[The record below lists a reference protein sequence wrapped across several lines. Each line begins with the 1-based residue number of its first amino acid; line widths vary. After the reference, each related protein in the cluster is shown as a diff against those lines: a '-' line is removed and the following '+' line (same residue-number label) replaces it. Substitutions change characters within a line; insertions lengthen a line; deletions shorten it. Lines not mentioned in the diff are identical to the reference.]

1 MKLDKKLKK
10 IIFTLLPVL
19 LGVFLIWYSLSKLS
33 PSAIET
39 IKTAFKTANYN
50 WIALSLFCGI
60 LSHVSR
66 AYRWHFMLEPLGYKP
81 RFPNTIMAVLVAYI
95 VNLAFPRAG
104 DVARATTIT
113 KYEGVPFE
121 KAIGTIVAE
130 RVADVVMLLLVIA
143 IALIVQFDFLM
154 EFLTQKLPEKPLNSI
169 AVLGVSAILFFLFV
183 RFIKKSENTFLIKVK
198 TFINGLMEGVKS
210 ILTMKKKWA
219 FVFHTFFIWIMYL
232 LMFYFAAFSL
242 EETAFLPL
250 GALLTGFIVGALSIA
265 ATNGGLGTYPVGVQ
279 QVLILY
285 GISSISALAFG
296 WIMWTAQTLMIIV
309 FGGLSFFL
317 LPIYNKDK

>member
-1 MKLDKKLKK
+1 MNKKTKK
-10 IIFTLLPVL
+10 ILFAILPIA
-19 LGVFLIWYSLSKLS
+19 LGVFLIWFSLSKLS
-33 PSAIET
+33 PDDIET
-39 IKTAFKTANYN
+39 IKNAFKTANYN
-50 WIALSLFCGI
+50 WIALSLLCGI

-66 AYRWHFMLEPLGYKP
+66 AYRWHFMLDPLGYKP
-81 RFPNTIMAVLVAYI
+81 KFPNTIMAVLVAYI

-113 KYEGVPFE
+113 KYENVPFE

-143 IALIVQFDFLM
+143 IALLVQFDFLM
-154 EFLTQKLPEKPLNSI
+154 DFLSKKLPQKPLNSI
-169 AVLGVSAILFFLFV
+169 IIVGLILAILFLFV
-183 RFIKKSENTFLIKVK
+183 RFIKKSENAFLVKVK
-198 TFINGLMEGVKS
+198 NFINGLMEGVKS

-219 FVFHTFFIWIMYL
+219 FVFHTFFIWLMYI

-285 GISSISALAFG
+285 GISSVSALAFG

-317 LPIYNKDK
+317 LPIYNKEK

>member
-1 MKLDKKLKK
+1 MNKKTKK
-10 IIFTLLPVL
+10 IIFAILPIA
-19 LGVFLIWYSLSKLS
+19 LGVFLIWFSISKLS
-33 PSAIET
+33 PEDIET

-50 WIALSLFCGI
+50 WIVLSLLCGI

-66 AYRWHFMLEPLGYKP
+66 AYRWHFMLDPLGYKP

-113 KYEGVPFE
+113 KYENVPFE

-130 RVADVVMLLLVIA
+130 RVADVIMLLLVIA
-143 IALIVQFDFLM
+143 IALLVQFDFLM
-154 EFLTQKLPEKPLNSI
+154 DFLSKKLPQKPLNSI
-169 AVLGVSAILFFLFV
+169 ITVAIILIAFFLFI
-183 RFIKKSENTFLIKVK
+183 RFIKKSENPFLIKIK
-198 TFINGLMEGVKS
+198 EFINGLMEGVKS
-210 ILTMKKKWA
+210 IVTMKKKWA
-219 FVFHTFFIWIMYL
+219 FVFHTFFIWLMYI

-285 GISSISALAFG
+285 GISSVSALAFG

-317 LPIYNKDK
+317 LPIYNKEK

>member
-1 MKLDKKLKK
+1 MNKKTKK
-10 IIFTLLPVL
+10 IIFSLLPIA
-19 LGVFLIWYSLSKLS
+19 LGVFLIWFSLSKLL
-33 PSAIET
+33 PEDIET

-50 WIALSLFCGI
+50 WIALSLLCGI

-66 AYRWHFMLEPLGYKP
+66 AYRWHFMLDPLGYKP

-113 KYEGVPFE
+113 KYENVPFE

-143 IALIVQFDFLM
+143 IALLVQFDFLID
-154 EFLTQKLPEKPLNSI
+154 FLSKKLPQKPLNSI
-169 AVLGVSAILFFLFV
+169 ITVGVLLVLFFLFV
-183 RFIKKSENTFLIKVK
+183 RFIKKSENPFLIKVK

-219 FVFHTFFIWIMYL
+219 FVFHTFFIWLMYIM
-232 LMFYFAAFSL
+232 MFYFAAFSL

-285 GISSISALAFG
+285 GISSVSALAFG

-317 LPIYNKDK
+317 LPIYNKEK

>member
-1 MKLDKKLKK
+1 LNKKTKK
-10 IIFTLLPVL
+10 IIFAILPIA
-19 LGVFLIWYSLSKLS
+19 LGVFLIWFSISKLS
-33 PSAIET
+33 PEDIET

-50 WIALSLFCGI
+50 WIVLSLLCGI

-66 AYRWHFMLEPLGYKP
+66 AYRWHFMLDPLGYKP

-113 KYEGVPFE
+113 KYENVPFE

-130 RVADVVMLLLVIA
+130 RVADVIMLLLVIA
-143 IALIVQFDFLM
+143 IALLVQFDFLM
-154 EFLTQKLPEKPLNSI
+154 DFLSKKLPQKPLNSI
-169 AVLGVSAILFFLFV
+169 ITVAIILIAFFLFI
-183 RFIKKSENTFLIKVK
+183 RFIKKSENPFLIKIK
-198 TFINGLMEGVKS
+198 EFINGLMEGVKS
-210 ILTMKKKWA
+210 IVTMKKKWA
-219 FVFHTFFIWIMYL
+219 FVFHTFFIWLMYI

-285 GISSISALAFG
+285 GISSVSALAFG

-317 LPIYNKDK
+317 LPIYNKEK

>member
-1 MKLDKKLKK
+1 LNKKFKK
-10 IIFTLLPVL
+10 TLFAILPIFF
-19 LGVFLIWYSLSKLS
+19 GVFLIWYSLSKLT
-33 PSAIET
+33 PEDLET

-66 AYRWHFMLEPLGYKP
+66 AYRWHFMLDPLGYKP
-81 RFPNTIMAVLVAYI
+81 KFPNTIMAVLVAYI

-104 DVARATTIT
+104 DVARATTIA
-113 KYEGVPFE
+113 KYENVPFE

-143 IALIVQFDFLM
+143 IALLVQFEFLMDFL
-154 EFLTQKLPEKPLNSI
+154 TKKLPKNPLNSI
-169 AVLGVSAILFFLFV
+169 AVVGVLFV
-183 RFIKKSENTFLIKVK
+183 VFLLFIRLIKKSENAFLIKVK
-198 TFINGLMEGVKS
+198 TFINGLIEGVKS

-219 FVFHTFFIWIMYL
+219 FVFHTFFIWIMYIM
-232 LMFYFAAFSL
+232 MFYFAAFSL

-317 LPIYNKDK
+317 LPIYNKEK